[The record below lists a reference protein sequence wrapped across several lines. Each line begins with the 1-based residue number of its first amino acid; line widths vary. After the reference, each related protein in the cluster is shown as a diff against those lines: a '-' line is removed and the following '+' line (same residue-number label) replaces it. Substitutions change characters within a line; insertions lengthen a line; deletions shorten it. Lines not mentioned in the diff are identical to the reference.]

1 MFFTVATIQSLF
13 RSRLLQF
20 VCWLTRQMC
29 GDNKHILIPNDTMTD
44 CILAEGKQTAFVPVI
59 SLVSVS
65 EGCALMKVVFF
76 FVCVCLCCIHTAI
89 SFFLFSYKCSWGNV
103 LTNVRVIEGEFTGRV
118 FFCVFLCGL

>member
-20 VCWLTRQMC
+20 VCWLTGQMC

-76 FVCVCLCCIHTAI
+76 FVCVFVLHSYCYFFFHTNAVGGM
-89 SFFLFSYKCSWGNV
+89 S
-103 LTNVRVIEGEFTGRV
+103 
-118 FFCVFLCGL
+118 